1 MSNIL
6 ISAQEILNI
15 SGFTLVKGNLS
26 SVFNNV
32 VIDSRKVKSGSLF
45 IAVKGE
51 KYDGHN
57 FIKDVEAEGAEAV
70 IISNDNLELAE
81 NFNGTVI
88 SYSDTIVALGKIANI
103 WRNKL
108 KAKVIG
114 ITGSNGKTTTKE
126 FLSIILSEKY
136 KVNKT
141 EYNNNNHIGVPLTIL
156 STDETVEILVLEHG
170 TNHFGEIDYTAKI
183 STPDIGIITIIGD
196 SHLEYLIDRNG
207 VLNEKYALFEETI
220 KNNGH
225 IFVNVDDELI
235 YKKCRDINNKVTF
248 GFTDSPDVKGEIIGL
263 DNYGRTKLEVC
274 YLNRKINLSLPVF
287 GITSAKNVL
296 SAVSIAYRLG
306 LSDEEIISGVQKLGL
321 VKGRLNISEINST
334 VIVDDTYN
342 ANPESMKAAIDLI
355 NSIDVK
361 PIKIAV
367 LGDMF
372 ELGELSIKKHI
383 ELAEYIKNSN
393 VSFVYLL
400 GNYTKYTSEKLSD
413 LGIKNEHY
421 EERELLE
428 KKLSELNI
436 DNSLFLF
443 KGSRGMKMEQFIPI
457 IAERVS

>member
-15 SGFTLVKGNLS
+15 SGFTLVKGNFS

-57 FIKDVEAEGAEAV
+57 FIKDVEAEGAEGV